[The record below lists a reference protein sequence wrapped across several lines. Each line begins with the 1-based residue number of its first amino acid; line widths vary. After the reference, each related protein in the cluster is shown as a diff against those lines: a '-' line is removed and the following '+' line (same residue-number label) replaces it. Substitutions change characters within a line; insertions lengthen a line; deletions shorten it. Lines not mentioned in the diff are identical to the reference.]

1 LLVIG
6 KETKSTV
13 SDDFKML
20 LLSDNPLLKLPFK
33 HLEGCFRC
41 QEASL
46 IGAPRRT
53 IIIRLLP
60 DIVDHILCR
69 CWVDDIHMKEAAAT
83 THRRLGTI
91 CAVGLLTTINNTKM
105 RWVAYFHRC
114 LDLSCSSIV
123 IDDWGNI
130 TGVQTTISIR
140 LHQAAPKL
148 SDFPAGLWQISDC
161 SIHDLPNGCIED
173 LCNYRKY

>member
-20 LLSDNPLLKLPFK
+20 LLSDNPLLKLLFK

-69 CWVDDIHMKEAAAT
+69 WWDDDIHIKETAAT
-83 THRRLGTI
+83 MHRCLGTI
-91 CAVGLLTTINNTKM
+91 CAVGLLATINNTKE
-105 RWVAYFHRC
+105 RWVAYFHRF
-114 LDLSCSSIV
+114 LDPSGSSIV

-140 LHQAAPKL
+140 LHEAARKL
-148 SDFPAGLWQISDC
+148 SDFPAGLWQTGDC
-161 SIHDLPNGCIED
+161 SIHDWPNRCID
-173 LCNYRKY
+173 D